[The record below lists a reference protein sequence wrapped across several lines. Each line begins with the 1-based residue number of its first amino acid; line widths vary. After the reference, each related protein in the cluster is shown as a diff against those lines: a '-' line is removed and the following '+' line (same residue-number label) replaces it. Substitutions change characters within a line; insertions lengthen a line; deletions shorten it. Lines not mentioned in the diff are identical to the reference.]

1 MRITQEAD
9 YALRIVSLL
18 AVSDTICG
26 AAEIADRTGVPE
38 RFAHKILRKLLQGGV
53 VRSYTGA
60 KGGYILLR
68 DPHELSMLEIIEQ
81 IDGPLE
87 ISKCADDS
95 YICSRNGSCKV
106 HCVYHQVFRQISSDI
121 TDKMRKLTIAA
132 LTDQS
137 KDISEI
143 LNLIT

>member
-18 AVSDTICG
+18 AASDSICG

-60 KGGYILLR
+60 KGGYLLLR
-68 DPHELSMLEIIEQ
+68 DPHELNMLDIVEQ

-87 ISKCADDS
+87 ISKCADDG
-95 YICSRNGSCKV
+95 YICSKNGTCKG
-106 HCVYHQVFRQISSDI
+106 HCVYHQVFRQISADI
-121 TDKMRKLTIAA
+121 ADKMRKLTIAA
-132 LTDQS
+132 LTDPGR
-137 KDISEI
+137 DISEI
-143 LNLIT
+143 LNMIT

>member
-18 AVSDTICG
+18 AVSDAICG

-53 VRSYTGA
+53 VRSYPGA

-68 DPHELSMLEIIEQ
+68 DPHELSMLDIIAQ
-81 IDGPLE
+81 IDGPVE
-87 ISKCADDS
+87 ISKCADDD
-95 YICSRNGSCKV
+95 YICSRNGSCKEN
-106 HCVYHQVFRQISSDI
+106 CVYHQVFRQISADI
-121 TDKMRKLTIAA
+121 AEKMRKLTIAA
-132 LTDQS
+132 LTDPS
-137 KDISEI
+137 KEISEI
-143 LNLIT
+143 LNFIT

>member
-18 AVSDTICG
+18 AVSETICG
-26 AAEIADRTGVPE
+26 AGDISERTGVPE
-38 RFAHKILRKLLQGGV
+38 RFAHKILRKLLQGGI

-60 KGGYILLR
+60 KGGYLLLR
-68 DPHELSMLEIIEQ
+68 DPHELSMLDVIEQ

-87 ISKCADDS
+87 ISKCADDG
-95 YICSRNGSCKV
+95 YICSKNGTCKTE
-106 HCVYHQVFRQISSDI
+106 CTYHQVFRKISADI
-121 TDKMRKLTIAA
+121 ADKMRKLTIAE
-132 LTDQS
+132 LTDPG
-137 KDISEI
+137 KEISEI